1 MSKAIYQTEFAL
13 KVLRTGA
20 IPSALERAERYR
32 LLNEPTQAESICL
45 DILEVDPENQR
56 ALIQLVLSLTDQFDN
71 SRSVERTS
79 ALLLRLSDAYDS
91 AYYRGIVYE
100 RRGRAQLHRTGPGG
114 ANTAYHLLREAMQCY
129 EKAEKLRPA
138 DNDEAI
144 LRWNTCART
153 IMSEHLRPLPFDD
166 SITMLE

>member
-20 IPSALERAERYR
+20 IPAALERAERYR

-45 DILEVDPENQR
+45 DILQVDAENQR
-56 ALIQLVLSLTDQFDN
+56 ALIHLLLSLTDQFDN
-71 SRSVERTS
+71 SHAVERAS
-79 ALLLRLSDAYDS
+79 VVLLRLSDPYEN

-100 RRGRAQLHRTGPGG
+100 RRARAQLHRAGLGG
-114 ANTAYHLLREAMQCY
+114 GSTAYHLLREAMQCY

-153 IMSEHLRPLPFDD
+153 IMSEHLQPLPPDD
-166 SITMLE
+166 SIQMLE